1 LIEWSADIRISRFT
15 RQNSDGEME
24 MFKTLIVE
32 DSHPFRQLLKDNL
45 HERFHSMAIE
55 EAANATEAMQKID
68 AFSPDLIFMDIRLPG
83 ESGLD
88 LTRRIKKQRPAIKI
102 IILTSYDLPE
112 YRETAQK
119 YGADHFITKGSSTW
133 EEIAT
138 LVKSIASDS
147 GKPV

>member
-1 LIEWSADIRISRFT
+1 
-15 RQNSDGEME
+15 
-24 MFKTLIVE
+24 MFKTLLVE
-32 DSHPFRQLLKDNL
+32 DSVPFRQLLKENL
-45 HERFHSMAIE
+45 HDRFRSMTIE
-55 EAANATEAMQKID
+55 EAANGIEAMQKID
-68 AFSPDLIFMDIRLPG
+68 SFCPDLIFMDIRLPG

-88 LTRRIKKQRPAIKI
+88 LTKKIKSQCPSIKI
-102 IILTSYDLPE
+102 IIMTSYDLPE

-138 LVKSIASDS
+138 LVKSISSDL

>member
-1 LIEWSADIRISRFT
+1 MESGYPESRAIT
-15 RQNSDGEME
+15 RQNRYGEME

-32 DSHPFRQLLKDNL
+32 DSHPFRQLLKENL
-45 HERFHSMAIE
+45 HDRFRSMALE
-55 EAANATEAMQKID
+55 EASNGIEAMQKMD
-68 AFSPDLIFMDIRLPG
+68 SFCPDLIFMDIRLPG

-88 LTRRIKKQRPAIKI
+88 LTKKIKKQCPTTKI

-147 GKPV
+147 GKPI

>member
-1 LIEWSADIRISRFT
+1 
-15 RQNSDGEME
+15 

-32 DSHPFRQLLKDNL
+32 DSHPFRQLLKENL
-45 HERFHSMAIE
+45 HERFRSMAIE
-55 EAANATEAMQKID
+55 EASNGVEAMQKID
-68 AFSPDLIFMDIRLPG
+68 AFFPDLIFMDIRLPG
-83 ESGLD
+83 ENGLD
-88 LTRRIKKQRPAIKI
+88 LTRKIKKQRPTIKI

-138 LVKSIASDS
+138 LVNSIASES
-147 GKPV
+147 GKPI